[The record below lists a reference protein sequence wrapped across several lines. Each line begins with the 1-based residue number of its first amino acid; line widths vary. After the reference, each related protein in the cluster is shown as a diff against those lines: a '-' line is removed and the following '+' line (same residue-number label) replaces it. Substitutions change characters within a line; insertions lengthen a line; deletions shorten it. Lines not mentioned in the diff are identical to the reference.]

1 MGLGRGKGS
10 SSTSKASHVTSCI
23 SSCPKLIKQSP
34 LWMYHVTKAIIIMM
48 SSPSWPQGH
57 HQVHGL
63 HHQTD
68 QASSWT
74 SDHHHLNWTNQ
85 HMSSTI
91 SSSNQLD
98 HGLHH
103 IIRVLM
109 GQYQLIMSTS
119 INLATS
125 YCDHCKG
132 HHQVSRLSS

>member
-1 MGLGRGKGS
+1 MISTKGS
-10 SSTSKASHVTSCI
+10 SWLI
-23 SSCPKLIKQSP
+23 QSSLR
-34 LWMYHVTKAIIIMM
+34 YHVTKAIIIIMM
-48 SSPSWPQGH
+48 SYPTWPQGH

-74 SDHHHLNWTNQ
+74 SDHHHLKWTMGSTIKCNGSKPSARAT
-85 HMSSTI
+85 SSTI
-91 SSSNQLD
+91 IIKASISIMSRH

-119 INLATS
+119 INLAAS

-132 HHQVSRLSS
+132 HHQVSRFSS